1 MKKIITFIVTFLL
14 IFAVSGCDFS
24 MQNSDNEPTPTAPV
38 STENGKIT
46 EEQAIEI
53 ASQYW
58 GVKSGEK
65 DTETGFPFLIMPV
78 DSSNDNI
85 KIALKWLVDDSHYS
99 TIDMIEIDSITGE
112 ILKGDVG

>member
-65 DTETGFPFLIMPV
+65 DIETGFPFLIMPV

-85 KIALKWLVDDSHYS
+85 KIALKWLVDNSNYS
-99 TIDMIEIDSITGE
+99 TIDMIEIDPNTGE
-112 ILKGDVG
+112 IVNGDVG